1 MGEVGT
7 MQFRIYGE
15 QIKNDERRKKRSV
28 MKKEKNIY
36 MYEKRRKY
44 EFIKIK

>member
-15 QIKNDERRKKRSV
+15 QIKNDERRKKRSI
-28 MKKEKNIY
+28 MKKRKIY
-36 MYEKRRKY
+36 ICMRK
-44 EFIKIK
+44 EENTSL